1 MAISLKHSFTSPK
14 ADGVDSTLVQPSN
27 WNAEHTLTLAAG
39 RLLGNGAASA
49 GAAQEI
55 TPSANLSL
63 TSGALDLA
71 SSFSISGTATASI
84 GAFTTANITTLNV
97 SGDVNFNGT
106 GAAKMPTGT
115 TAQRPTG
122 AAGDFRFNST
132 TGSFEGYNGTNWGS
146 VGGGATGAGGD
157 QVFYLNSQVVTTT
170 YSIPSGQ
177 NAMAT
182 GPITINSGAVVTIPS
197 GSRWVVL

>member
-1 MAISLKHSFTSPK
+1 MAISLKHTFQSAK
-14 ADGVDSTLVQPSN
+14 ADGVDSTLVQPSS

-39 RLLGNGAASA
+39 RLIGNGTGALA
-49 GAAQEI
+49 AAQEL
-55 TPSANLSL
+55 TPSANFAL

-71 SSFSISGTATASI
+71 SSISISGTATASI
-84 GAFTTANITTLNV
+84 GAFTTLNV

-122 AAGDFRFNST
+122 ATGDFRFNST
-132 TGSFEGYNGTNWGS
+132 TNSFEGFNGTAWGS

-157 QVFYLNSQVVTTT
+157 QVFMLNAKVVTTT
-170 YSIPSGQ
+170 YSVPSGQ
-177 NAMAT
+177 NALST
-182 GPITINSGAVVTIPS
+182 GPITVNAGVTVTVPS

>member
-1 MAISLKHSFTSPK
+1 MAISLKHTFQSAK
-14 ADGVDSTLVQPSN
+14 ADGTDSTLVQPSN

-39 RLLGNGAASA
+39 RLLGNGAGTA
-49 GAAQEI
+49 GVAQEL
-55 TPSANLSL
+55 TPSANFAL

-71 SSFSISGTATASI
+71 ASISISGTATASI
-84 GAFTTANITTLNV
+84 GAFTTLNV

-115 TAQRPTG
+115 TGQRPTG

-132 TGSFEGYNGTNWGS
+132 TGSFEGFNGSAWGS

>member
-1 MAISLKHSFTSPK
+1 MAISLKHTFQSAK
-14 ADGVDSTLVQPSN
+14 ADGTDSTLVQPSN

-39 RLLGNGAASA
+39 RLLGNGAGTA
-49 GAAQEI
+49 GVAQEL
-55 TPSANLSL
+55 TPSANFAL

-71 SSFSISGTATASI
+71 ASISISGTATASI
-84 GAFTTANITTLNV
+84 GAFTTLNV

-115 TAQRPTG
+115 TGQRPTG

-132 TGSFEGYNGTNWGS
+132 TGSFEGFNGSAWGS

-157 QVFYLNSQVVTTT
+157 QVFYLNSQTVTTS

>member
-1 MAISLKHSFTSPK
+1 MAISLKHTFQSSK
-14 ADGVDSTLVQPSN
+14 ADGTDSTLVQPSN

-39 RLLGNGAASA
+39 RLLGNGTGAA

-55 TPSANLSL
+55 TPSANFAL

-71 SSFSISGTATASI
+71 PNISL
-84 GAFTTANITTLNV
+84 TTLNV
-97 SGDVNFNGT
+97 SGDVNFNGS
-106 GAAKMPTGT
+106 GAAKMPVGT
-115 TAQRPTG
+115 TGQRPTG

-132 TGSFEGYNGTNWGS
+132 TGMFEGFNGTVWGS
-146 VGGGATGAGGD
+146 VGGGATGSSAD
-157 QVFYLNSQVVTTT
+157 QVFYLNAQAVTAS

-177 NAMAT
+177 NAHSV
-182 GPITINSGAVVTIPS
+182 GPITINLGVTVTVPS